1 MQFDL
6 DPRLWAA
13 VLVLL
18 GLLSFVLAR
27 RFAQRTGAMPGG
39 TSAAAWGL
47 LGGLL
52 PFVGLLL
59 LIEATARD
67 EDADALAPSEEV
79 LASPT
84 LATTVLPA

>member
-13 VLVLL
+13 VLILL
-18 GLLSFVLAR
+18 GVLSFVLAR
-27 RFAQRTGAMPGG
+27 RFTERTGGAPGG
-39 TSAAAWGL
+39 TSATAWGL
-47 LGGLL
+47 LGALL
-52 PFVGLLL
+52 PFVGLLF

-67 EDADALAPSEEV
+67 EDADAQAPTPEV

-84 LATTVLPA
+84 LAANVLPA